1 MRYTLYATLMIA
13 AVLVV
18 VAPIS
23 AADKTSSGIYLTA
36 DDFKNEKLTSEGWGS
51 DSSHKLQLHDVLD
64 KPYIHVTHGNE
75 TQKYDKSEV
84 YGFRDGSGRS
94 YRFVGNKEYQI
105 LEAKE
110 LFIYSV
116 SVDVLDPGQKTR
128 RTDKTYYFSVGATGE
143 AFPLTIDN
151 VKRAFPENHK
161 LHDSLDMTFK
171 SDSQLTQYD
180 NFHKMYKVNRL
191 LVASSER

>member
-1 MRYTLYATLMIA
+1 MRYAYYAILMLA
-13 AVLVV
+13 ALLVV
-18 VAPIS
+18 AAPVS

-36 DDFKNEKLTSEGWGS
+36 DDFQNGKLSSEGWRS

-84 YGFRDGSGRS
+84 YGFRDSDGRS

-105 LEAKE
+105 LEPKD
-110 LFIYSV
+110 LYIYSA
-116 SVDVLDPGQKTR
+116 DVLVSGGKGA
-128 RTDKTYYFSVGATGE
+128 RTEKAYYFSVGAAAE
-143 AFPLTIDN
+143 AIPLTIDN
-151 VKRAFPENHK
+151 VKKAFPNNHK
-161 LHDSLDMTFK
+161 FHDRLDMMFS
-171 SDSQLTQYD
+171 SDSQLREYD

-191 LVASSER
+191 LVASPER